1 MQFRKVTLS
10 GTFVQLLTIDNL
22 KTQGD
27 ALTGHHHV
35 DTSEGGR
42 CLNERI
48 VFGALT
54 YVGFDEEALH
64 AELFDLVDRRL
75 AAFTR
80 CLGHVGDDHCLC
92 AVFRGLQTTAR
103 PMALEAPVTTT
114 VLAFSRSLISF
125 SE

>member
-1 MQFRKVTLS
+1 MQFRKVSLS

-27 ALTGHHHV
+27 ARTGHHHV

-64 AELFDLVDRRL
+64 AELFDLVDRRGVSVTSEMITAFAPCS
-75 AAFTR
+75 AAFR
-80 CLGHVGDDHCLC
+80 
-92 AVFRGLQTTAR
+92 ATAR
-103 PMALEAPVTTT
+103 PTALEAPVTTT
-114 VLAFSRSLISF
+114 VLAFSKSLISF